1 MSHDGPAG
9 RPCRR
14 SDCALLRAASRHDGR
29 RVPAYVNGFR
39 MDILGW
45 GGAAAALFGNWAELP
60 PEEHNRGRLIFLS
73 PARRDLFVEWGS
85 KTAVSRATLRPHA
98 GIHPE
103 DPQLASGGSMR
114 TEEFGRL
121 WAAHEVRRSGGARP
135 RGPSSRA
142 RAYCG
147 STTRSSVTSPRPTRR
162 SPCPTTP
169 TRRSSPTTA
178 EPGSASA
185 ALRLLA
191 SWGATPPHQPSEPH
205 SRRLCCGARPSQTHR
220 RLVR

>member
-121 WAAHEVRRSGGARP
+121 WAAHEVRRKGQGVLRFNHPLVGDLTPSHETFPLPDDPDQTFVTYHRRTRLCVRRPAATRQLGGDA
-135 RGPSSRA
+135 
-142 RAYCG
+142 
-147 STTRSSVTSPRPTRR
+147 
-162 SPCPTTP
+162 TTP
-169 TRRSSPTTA
+169 TI
-178 EPGSASA
+178 
-185 ALRLLA
+185 
-191 SWGATPPHQPSEPH
+191 
-205 SRRLCCGARPSQTHR
+205 
-220 RLVR
+220 